1 MAAIAGQKTFV
12 SLYTEVSE
20 AVFSGNLAG
29 TNTVPSL
36 TRIKQMVNDSV
47 REICTNHDW
56 WFMMKDFTFNT
67 IVGTSSY
74 AMDDTMSEV
83 SGMYIPLNFIPLQY
97 LTREQFY
104 KTYPGGYTNYGNALP
119 WLYIPGAPAVN
130 GALQFDLFPAPNAI
144 YAVKVLGKTRIADM
158 TNDTDTPMPI
168 PPEWQDVIVKYT
180 VARVLAMLGDPR
192 ANNWQQMY
200 EKREKDMW
208 LHNEHMLDYVYGE
221 RQFYLERGASF
232 MPNIDRAIWLG

>member
-1 MAAIAGQKTFV
+1 MAALAGQKSFL

-20 AVFSGNLAG
+20 AVFSGNLA
-29 TNTVPSL
+29 TTSTVPSL

-56 WFMMKDFTFNT
+56 WFMIAEYPVNT
-67 IVGTSSY
+67 VAGTSTY
-74 AMDDTMSEV
+74 VMDDAVSEV
-83 SGMYIPLNFIPLQY
+83 EGMRIEANFVPLQY

-104 KTYPGGYTNYGNALP
+104 KTYPGGYTNYGPALP
-119 WLYIPGAPAVN
+119 WLYVPAAPATN
-130 GALQFDLFPAPNAI
+130 GALQFDLFPAPNAV
-144 YAVKVLGKTRIADM
+144 YAVKVLAKKRIADM
-158 TNDTDTPMPI
+158 ANDTDYPTPI

-200 EKREKDMW
+200 EKREGDMW
-208 LHNEHMLDYVYGE
+208 LHNEHMLDYVYGQ
-221 RQFYLERGASF
+221 RQFFLERDASF